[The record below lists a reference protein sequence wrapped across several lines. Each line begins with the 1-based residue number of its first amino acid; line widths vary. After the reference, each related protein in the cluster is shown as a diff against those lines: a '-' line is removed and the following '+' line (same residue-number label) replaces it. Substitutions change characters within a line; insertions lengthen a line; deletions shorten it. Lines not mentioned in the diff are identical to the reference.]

1 MDIISSVSFL
11 IAIIVI
17 IITVMFLIADIHN
30 FLKQKKHRG
39 EPYYMLNLLK
49 YLVYVEIEL
58 LALDCAVIFMLS
70 IIRSFDMDFWLDIL
84 INVACSIGVS
94 IVATLIAYFKFLK
107 HIPEE
112 TKSQIDKLLNDR
124 LNYESTNHSA
134 VMQKGDS
141 VQKALSDEHKE
152 IRNNIDRTKEK
163 IYTASREIAVLSTKL
178 DNEKELKRLRYENLN
193 DNSKSIIQNINKIS
207 SLGELLQEV
216 NYENSKLK
224 AENYNLKNDNQNL
237 TQENENLKQKLS
249 HYQSR
254 TYTNDSTQEMSLD

>member
-1 MDIISSVSFL
+1 MDIKSIVPFL
-11 IAIIVI
+11 ITIIVLI
-17 IITVMFLIADIHN
+17 SAIMFLSADIHN
-30 FLKQKKHRG
+30 LLKHKKHSE

-49 YLVYVEIEL
+49 YLVYIEIEL
-58 LALDCAVIFMLS
+58 LVLDVAVIFMLS
-70 IIRSFDMDFWLDIL
+70 IVRSFDMDFWLDIL

-94 IVATLIAYFKFLK
+94 IVVTLIAYFKFLK

-112 TKSQIDKLLNDR
+112 TKKQIDKLLNDR

-178 DNEKELKRLRYENLN
+178 DNEKEIKKLRYESLN
-193 DNSKSIIQNINKIS
+193 DNSKSVIEHLNKIS
-207 SLGELLQEV
+207 SIGELLQEV

-224 AENYNLKNDNQNL
+224 AENYNLKNNNQNL
-237 TQENENLKQKLS
+237 AQENKKLKQQLS
-249 HYQSR
+249 RYQNH
-254 TYTNDSTQEMSLD
+254 TYTNDLAQEMSLT